1 MKVWIVH
8 DSNFGNGK
16 SLAEAMGEVF
26 RQQVEVGIGHVKKVS
41 PKEVA
46 GDKPV
51 LIIVGTAMRAF
62 STSLASKIWIYR
74 LKTQLRK
81 VNHIVPL
88 GVVFITHAMP
98 KKMVE
103 FWGKRFH
110 KILDRGIAI
119 AEVYPDWLSG
129 RVIDT
134 KGPLEEGTT
143 ENFVH
148 IAQQL
153 LNNILK

>member
-26 RQQVEVGIGHVKKVS
+26 RQQVEVGIGHVKMVS
-41 PKEVA
+41 PQKVA
-46 GDKPV
+46 GEKPDLV
-51 LIIVGTAMRAF
+51 IVGTAMRAF
-62 STSLASKIWIYR
+62 STSLASKMWIRR

-81 VNHIVPL
+81 ENHVVPL
-88 GVVFITHAMP
+88 GMVFITHAMP

-129 RVIDT
+129 RVTDT
-134 KGPLEEGTT
+134 EGPLEDGTI

-153 LNNILK
+153 LKNSVK